1 MLIWTVAIVVGPLP
15 IELDGVTEYA
25 VVAAGAE
32 MLTEQAVDEMPL
44 PQAHEVTALP
54 AEQLA
59 LSVTEV
65 PAATGDEEVLGD
77 WAMLQLL
84 GAEPSPAVP
93 IYTVVLNVAPGPEA
107 FDGVTVYVVVVP
119 GATVRAEPRTPMF
132 QL

>member
-15 IELDGVTEYA
+15 IEFDGVTEYA

-59 LSVTEV
+59 LNVTEV

-84 GAEPSPAVP
+84 GAEPGPALP

-107 FDGVTVYVVVVP
+107 FDGVTVYDVVVP